1 MRLSA
6 ASYEADVMKILE
18 RGGMGSWGREEL
30 CFQPVVVAEAQHSK
44 GGPDDLIPRKAESF
58 IKSLLCSFCSYKV
71 FKFWTSWKQK
81 YL

>member
-30 CFQPVVVAEAQHSK
+30 CFQPVVVAEAQHVRE
-44 GGPDDLIPRKAESF
+44 GCTAREDLTI
-58 IKSLLCSFCSYKV
+58 
-71 FKFWTSWKQK
+71 
-81 YL
+81 